1 MPIIRI
7 RKVLRKTKGTSFT
20 MGMAASQA
28 RLLTITARLADNEL
42 RSQTINNAKMRLS
55 TQSSQASE
63 NYINALNNA
72 TMKFSN
78 YDVNGEAVSQNL
90 TFNALTAYSSY
101 NTQYGLSNASGQL
114 LVSESEA
121 AMFKNAGGNLN
132 KYLQAHGL
140 EYTTTYFENVGAMKN
155 DAYPSPFNNISV
167 EDLKSYYEQ
176 YSSFESSLELQNFQ
190 ESYKD
195 FVKETVNL
203 NKAVS
208 TAMKSYFVNSP
219 VDTLNLGLDGDNIT
233 VGNTY
238 TITSSS
244 IQAFKDAFQGSNSN
258 NYNIDKLK
266 NEGLISET
274 DYNSLKAKIDNIK
287 YTERTMHNADG
298 SDTDISGIQRADAID
313 LSAAEDKDAGTIT
326 YTIDGDVKIVV
337 DKSTGKVK
345 SCEYTTGGQTTSESE
360 TNSRTLGYAVKETSI
375 DKAIEDGVSFK
386 DFVNNLYYNETID
399 SENSNSFFSLTG
411 DGTED
416 SPYQVFEGGIYNSTD
431 ASEVKKYY
439 NDLADDIIN
448 SIMNT
453 VNKEKFAQ
461 ILIDKA
467 GTSNELD
474 AMGIDLSAYIPG
486 LENVTLAQQLT
497 NYQTAKDTFLDTI
510 FDSTSKNQVVEDLQS
525 NKVISYIDENGET
538 KQVTVTPENLTDID
552 FILQYLK
559 QANLTQSES
568 FNTIIKEH
576 IVETMIENNGTPKYA
591 WVDSNDTSNKD
602 NADTKAQW
610 YTNMFK
616 RMQQG
621 YKAIENGLA
630 SSSQWMEYALE
641 SGIVTLEQV
650 DKSYNWNSLDYK
662 SCTKITEE
670 TDDAAVTKAEA
681 EYNRAMNDIEAKDN
695 IYDIELKNID
705 TEHTSLQTEYDSIKN
720 VISKN
725 IDRTFKFNQ
734 SA

>member
-1 MPIIRI
+1 
-7 RKVLRKTKGTSFT
+7 

-101 NTQYGLSNASGQL
+101 NTQYGLANASGQL

-190 ESYKD
+190 SSYKD
-195 FVKETVNL
+195 FVKETANL

-208 TAMKSYFVNSP
+208 TALKSYLVNGTDS
-219 VDTLNLGLDGDNIT
+219 LDLVVKNDD
-233 VGNTY
+233 
-238 TITSSS
+238 
-244 IQAFKDAFQGSNSN
+244 IQFNVPDEAPIKFGINKDDIESFKNAFKGTNSN
-258 NYNIDKLK
+258 NYNIVKLK

-274 DYNSLKAKIDNIK
+274 DYKSLEAKINNIK
-287 YTERTMHNADG
+287 YTERTMHNAG
-298 SDTDISGIQRADAID
+298 DTDPTTVKGIQRADAID
-313 LSAAEDKDAGTIT
+313 LSAAEDTKAGTIT

-345 SCEYTTGGQTTSESE
+345 SCEYTTGGQTVSESD
-360 TNSRTLGYAVKETSI
+360 TNKRTLGYAGEEKSI
-375 DKAIEDGVSFK
+375 DDAIKKENGVSFK
-386 DFVNNLYYNETID
+386 DFVNNLYYTETVD
-399 SENSNSFFSLTG
+399 SETSNSFFSLTG
-411 DGTED
+411 DGTEE
-416 SPYQVFEGGIYNSTD
+416 SPYQAFEGGIVNSTD
-431 ASEVKKYY
+431 TSKVKEFY
-439 NDLADDIIN
+439 NDLADEIIN
-448 SIMNT
+448 SIMNS

-467 GTSNELD
+467 GKSDDGKFNELKD
-474 AMGIDLSAYIPG
+474 MGINLDAYIPG

-510 FDSTSKNQVVEDLQS
+510 FDSESKNQVVEDLQS

-559 QANLTQSES
+559 QSNLTQSNS
-568 FNTIIKEH
+568 FNTIIKQH

-610 YTNMFK
+610 YTNLFK

-705 TEHTSLQTEYDSIKN
+705 TEHTSLQTEYDVIKG

>member
-1 MPIIRI
+1 
-7 RKVLRKTKGTSFT
+7 

-101 NTQYGLSNASGQL
+101 NTQYGLANASGQL

-140 EYTTTYFENVGAMKN
+140 EYTTTYFENIGAMKN
-155 DAYPSPFNNISV
+155 DAYPTPFNNISV

-190 ESYKD
+190 SSYKD
-195 FVKETVNL
+195 FIKETANL

-219 VDTLNLGLDGDNIT
+219 VDTLNLGLDKDNNLT

-244 IQAFKDAFQGSNSN
+244 IEAFKNAFKGTNSN
-258 NYNIDKLK
+258 NYNIVKLK

-274 DYNSLKAKIDNIK
+274 DYKSLEAKINNIK

-298 SDTDISGIQRADAID
+298 TDTTVNGIQRADAID
-313 LSAAEDKDAGTIT
+313 LSAAEDTTAGTIT
-326 YTIDGDVKIVV
+326 YTIDGDIQIVV

-345 SCEYTTGGQTTSESE
+345 SCEYTTGGQTVSESD
-360 TNSRTLGYAVKETSI
+360 TNKRTLGYAGEEKSI
-375 DKAIEDGVSFK
+375 DDAIKKENGVSFK
-386 DFVNNLYYNETID
+386 DFVNNLYYTETVD
-399 SENSNSFFSLTG
+399 SETSNSFFSLTG
-411 DGTED
+411 DGTEK
-416 SPYQVFEGGIYNSTD
+416 SPYQAFEGGIVNSTD
-431 ASEVKKYY
+431 TSKVKEFY

-448 SIMNT
+448 SIMNS

-467 GTSNELD
+467 GKSNDGKYNELKD
-474 AMGIDLSAYIPG
+474 MGIDLKAYIPG

-510 FDSTSKNQVVEDLQS
+510 FDSESKNQVVEDLQS

-559 QANLTQSES
+559 QSNLTQSNS
-568 FNTIIKEH
+568 FNTIIKQH

-610 YTNMFK
+610 YTNLFK

-705 TEHTSLQTEYDSIKN
+705 TEHTSLQTEYDVIKG

>member
-1 MPIIRI
+1 
-7 RKVLRKTKGTSFT
+7 

-101 NTQYGLSNASGQL
+101 NTQYGLANASGQL

-140 EYTTTYFENVGAMKN
+140 EYTTTYFENIGAMKN
-155 DAYPSPFNNISV
+155 DAYPTPFNNISV

-190 ESYKD
+190 SSYKA
-195 FVKETVNL
+195 FIKETANL

-208 TAMKSYFVNSP
+208 TALKSYLVNSP

-244 IQAFKDAFQGSNSN
+244 IESFKNAFKGTNSN

-266 NEGLISET
+266 NDGLISET
-274 DYNSLKAKIDNIK
+274 DYKSLEAKINNIK

-298 SDTDISGIQRADAID
+298 SDSKINGIQRADAID
-313 LSAAEDKDAGTIT
+313 LSSTEDKDAGTIT
-326 YTIDGDVKIVV
+326 YTIDGDIQIVV
-337 DKSTGKVK
+337 DKATGNVK
-345 SCEYTTGGQTTSESE
+345 SCEYTTGGQTSSESKTNEEGSIE
-360 TNSRTLGYAVKETSI
+360 TTSSRTLGYAVNGTSI

-386 DFVNNLYYNETID
+386 NFVNNLYYNETVD
-399 SENSNSFFSLTG
+399 SETSNSFFILTG
-411 DGTED
+411 DGTEK
-416 SPYQVFEGGIYNSTD
+416 SPYQAFEGGIYNSTD
-431 ASEVKKYY
+431 VSEVKKYY

-448 SIMNT
+448 SIMNSI
-453 VNKEKFAQ
+453 NKEKFAQ

-467 GTSNELD
+467 GKSNELKD
-474 AMGIDLSAYIPG
+474 MGIDLKAYIPG

-510 FDSTSKNQVVEDLQS
+510 FDGESKNQVVEDLQS
-525 NKVISYIDENGET
+525 NKVISYIDENGNEQ
-538 KQVTVTPENLTDID
+538 KVTVTPENLTDID

-559 QANLTQSES
+559 QSNLTQSNS
-568 FNTIIKEH
+568 FNTIIKQH
-576 IVETMIENNGTPKYA
+576 IVETMIKNNGTPKYA

-602 NADTKAQW
+602 NANTKAQW
-610 YTNMFK
+610 YTNLFK

-705 TEHTSLQTEYDSIKN
+705 TEHTSLQTEYDVIKG

>member
-1 MPIIRI
+1 
-7 RKVLRKTKGTSFT
+7 

-101 NTQYGLSNASGQL
+101 NTQYGLANASGQL

-140 EYTTTYFENVGAMKN
+140 EYTTTYFENIGAMKN
-155 DAYPSPFNNISV
+155 DAYPTPFNNISV

-190 ESYKD
+190 SSYKA
-195 FVKETVNL
+195 FIKETANL

-208 TAMKSYFVNSP
+208 TALKSYLVNSP

-244 IQAFKDAFQGSNSN
+244 IESFKNAFKGTNSN

-266 NEGLISET
+266 NDGLISET
-274 DYNSLKAKIDNIK
+274 DYKSLEAKINNIK

-298 SDTDISGIQRADAID
+298 SDSEIKGIQRADAID
-313 LSAAEDKDAGTIT
+313 LSSTEDKDAGTIT
-326 YTIDGDVKIVV
+326 YTIDGDIQIVV
-337 DKSTGKVK
+337 DKATGNVK
-345 SCEYTTGGQTTSESE
+345 SCEYTSGGQTSSESKTNEEGSIE
-360 TNSRTLGYAVKETSI
+360 TTSSRTLGYAQEKTSI
-375 DKAIEDGVSFK
+375 DDAIKDGVSFK
-386 DFVNNLYYNETID
+386 NFVNNLYYNETVD
-399 SENSNSFFSLTG
+399 SETSNSFFSLTG
-411 DGTED
+411 DGTEE
-416 SPYQVFEGGIYNSTD
+416 SPYQAFEGGIYNSTD

-448 SIMNT
+448 SIMNSI
-453 VNKEKFAQ
+453 NKEKFEQ

-467 GTSNELD
+467 GNSNELED
-474 AMGIDLSAYIPG
+474 MGIDLKAYIPG
-486 LENVTLAQQLT
+486 LENVTLAQQLR
-497 NYQTAKDTFLDTI
+497 NYQTAKDTFLNTI
-510 FDSTSKNQVVEDLQS
+510 FDGESKNQVVEDLQS

-538 KQVTVTPENLTDID
+538 KKVTVTPENLTDID

-559 QANLTQSES
+559 QSNLKQSNS
-568 FNTIIKEH
+568 FNTIIKQH

-602 NADTKAQW
+602 NANTKAQW
-610 YTNMFK
+610 YTNLFK

-681 EYNRAMNDIEAKDN
+681 EYNRTMNDIEAKDN

-705 TEHTSLQTEYDSIKN
+705 TEHTSLQTEYDVIKG

>member
-1 MPIIRI
+1 
-7 RKVLRKTKGTSFT
+7 

-101 NTQYGLSNASGQL
+101 NTQYGLANASGQL

-140 EYTTTYFENVGAMKN
+140 EYTTTYFENIGAMKN

-195 FVKETVNL
+195 FVKETANL
-203 NKAVS
+203 NKAVN
-208 TAMKSYFVNSP
+208 TALKSYLVNGTDS
-219 VDTLNLGLDGDNIT
+219 LDLVVKNDD
-233 VGNTY
+233 
-238 TITSSS
+238 
-244 IQAFKDAFQGSNSN
+244 IQFNVPDEAPIKFGINQADIDSFKNAFNGTNSN
-258 NYNIDKLK
+258 NYNIVKLK

-274 DYNSLKAKIDNIK
+274 DYKSLEAKINNIK
-287 YTERTMHNADG
+287 YTERTMHTADG
-298 SDTDISGIQRADAID
+298 DDVDVNGIQRADAID
-313 LSAAEDKDAGTIT
+313 LSAAEDTKSGTIT
-326 YTIDGDVKIVV
+326 YTIDGDIQIVV
-337 DKSTGKVK
+337 DKATGKVK
-345 SCEYTTGGQTTSESE
+345 SCEYTTGGQTVSESE
-360 TNSRTLGYAVKETSI
+360 TNSRTLGYAGEEKSI
-375 DKAIEDGVSFK
+375 DDAIKKENGVSFK
-386 DFVNNLYYNETID
+386 DFVNNLYYTETVD
-399 SENSNSFFSLTG
+399 SETSNSFFSLTG
-411 DGTED
+411 DGTEE
-416 SPYQVFEGGIYNSTD
+416 SPYQAFEGGIVNSTD
-431 ASEVKKYY
+431 TSKVKEFY

-448 SIMNT
+448 SIMNS

-467 GTSNELD
+467 GKSNDGKYNELKD
-474 AMGIDLSAYIPG
+474 MGIDLKAYIPG

-510 FDSTSKNQVVEDLQS
+510 FDSESKNQVVEDLQS

-559 QANLTQSES
+559 QSNLTQSNS
-568 FNTIIKEH
+568 FNTIIKQH

-610 YTNMFK
+610 YTNLFK

-705 TEHTSLQTEYDSIKN
+705 TEHTSLQTEYDVIKG

>member
-1 MPIIRI
+1 
-7 RKVLRKTKGTSFT
+7 

-101 NTQYGLSNASGQL
+101 NTQYGLANASGQL

-140 EYTTTYFENVGAMKN
+140 EYTTTYFENIGAMKN
-155 DAYPSPFNNISV
+155 DAYPTPFNNISV

-190 ESYKD
+190 SSYKA
-195 FVKETVNL
+195 FIKETANL

-208 TAMKSYFVNSP
+208 TALKSYLVNSP

-238 TITSSS
+238 TITSLS
-244 IQAFKDAFQGSNSN
+244 IEAFKNAFNGTNSN

-266 NEGLISET
+266 NDGLISET
-274 DYNSLKAKIDNIK
+274 DYKSLEAKINNIK

-298 SDTDISGIQRADAID
+298 SDSEIKGIQRADAID
-313 LSAAEDKDAGTIT
+313 LSSTEDKDAGTIT
-326 YTIDGDVKIVV
+326 YTIDGDIQIVV
-337 DKSTGKVK
+337 DKATGNVR
-345 SCEYTTGGQTTSESE
+345 SCEYTTGGQSSSESKTNEEGSIETTS
-360 TNSRTLGYAVKETSI
+360 SRTLGYAVNGTSI

-386 DFVNNLYYNETID
+386 NFVNNLYYNETVD
-399 SENSNSFFSLTG
+399 SETSNSFFSLTG
-411 DGTED
+411 DGTEE
-416 SPYQVFEGGIYNSTD
+416 SPYQAFEGGIYNSTD

-448 SIMNT
+448 SIMNSI
-453 VNKEKFAQ
+453 NKEKFAQ

-467 GTSNELD
+467 GKSNELKD
-474 AMGIDLSAYIPG
+474 MGIDLKAYIPG

-510 FDSTSKNQVVEDLQS
+510 FDGESKNQVVEDLQS
-525 NKVISYIDENGET
+525 NKVISYIDENGNEQ
-538 KQVTVTPENLTDID
+538 KVTVTPENLTDID

-559 QANLTQSES
+559 QSNLTQSNS
-568 FNTIIKEH
+568 FNTIIKQH

-602 NADTKAQW
+602 NANTKAQW
-610 YTNMFK
+610 YTNLFK

-705 TEHTSLQTEYDSIKN
+705 TEHTSLQTEYDVIKG

>member
-1 MPIIRI
+1 
-7 RKVLRKTKGTSFT
+7 

-101 NTQYGLSNASGQL
+101 NTQYGLANASGQL

-140 EYTTTYFENVGAMKN
+140 EYTTTYFENIGAMKN
-155 DAYPSPFNNISV
+155 DAYPTPFNNISV

-190 ESYKD
+190 SSYKA
-195 FVKETVNL
+195 FIKETANL

-208 TAMKSYFVNSP
+208 TALKSYLVNSP

-244 IQAFKDAFQGSNSN
+244 IDAFKNAFKGTNSN
-258 NYNIDKLK
+258 NYNIGKLK
-266 NEGLISET
+266 NDGLISET
-274 DYNSLKAKIDNIK
+274 DYKSLEAKIKSIN
-287 YTERTMHNADG
+287 YTERTMYNADG
-298 SDTDISGIQRADAID
+298 SDPKTISGIQRADAID
-313 LSAAEDKDAGTIT
+313 LSAAEDTKAGTIT
-326 YTIDGDVKIVV
+326 YTIDGDIQIVV
-337 DKSTGKVK
+337 DKATGNVK
-345 SCEYTTGGQTTSESE
+345 SCEYQTSSESKTNEEGSSETTS
-360 TNSRTLGYAVKETSI
+360 SRTLGYAGEEKSI
-375 DKAIEDGVSFK
+375 DDAIKKGVSFK
-386 DFVNNLYYNETID
+386 DFVNNLYYNETVD
-399 SENSNSFFSLTG
+399 SETSNSFFILTG
-411 DGTED
+411 DGTEK
-416 SPYQVFEGGIYNSTD
+416 SPYQAFEGGIYNSTD

-448 SIMNT
+448 SIMNSI
-453 VNKEKFAQ
+453 NKEKFAQ

-467 GTSNELD
+467 GKSNELKD
-474 AMGIDLSAYIPG
+474 MGIDLKAYIPG

-510 FDSTSKNQVVEDLQS
+510 FDGESKNQVVEDLQS
-525 NKVISYIDENGET
+525 NKVISYIDENGKEQ
-538 KQVTVTPENLTDID
+538 KVTVTPENLTDID

-559 QANLTQSES
+559 QSNLTQSNS
-568 FNTIIKEH
+568 FNTIIKQH

-602 NADTKAQW
+602 NANTKAQW
-610 YTNMFK
+610 YTNLFK

-681 EYNRAMNDIEAKDN
+681 EYNRTMNDIEAKDN

-705 TEHTSLQTEYDSIKN
+705 TEHTSLQTEYDVIKG

>member
-1 MPIIRI
+1 
-7 RKVLRKTKGTSFT
+7 

-101 NTQYGLSNASGQL
+101 NTQYGLANASGQL

-140 EYTTTYFENVGAMKN
+140 EYTTTYFENIGAMKN
-155 DAYPSPFNNISV
+155 DAYPTPFNNISV

-190 ESYKD
+190 SSYKA
-195 FVKETVNL
+195 FIKETANL

-208 TAMKSYFVNSP
+208 TALKSYLVNSP

-244 IQAFKDAFQGSNSN
+244 IEAFKNAFKGTNSN

-266 NEGLISET
+266 NDGLISET
-274 DYNSLKAKIDNIK
+274 DYKSLEAKINNIK
-287 YTERTMHNADG
+287 YTERTMHNANG
-298 SDTDISGIQRADAID
+298 SDSEIKGIQRADAID
-313 LSAAEDKDAGTIT
+313 LSSTEDKVAGTIT
-326 YTIDGDVKIVV
+326 YTIDGDIQIVV
-337 DKSTGKVK
+337 DKATGNVR
-345 SCEYTTGGQTTSESE
+345 SCEYTTGDQSSSESKTNEEGSIETTS
-360 TNSRTLGYAVKETSI
+360 SRTLGYAVNGTSI

-386 DFVNNLYYNETID
+386 NFVNNLYYNETVD
-399 SENSNSFFSLTG
+399 SETSNSFFSLTG
-411 DGTED
+411 DGTEK
-416 SPYQVFEGGIYNSTD
+416 SPYQAFEGGIYNSTD

-448 SIMNT
+448 SIMNSI
-453 VNKEKFAQ
+453 NKEKFAQ

-467 GTSNELD
+467 GKSNELKD
-474 AMGIDLSAYIPG
+474 MGIDLKAYIPG

-510 FDSTSKNQVVEDLQS
+510 FDGESKNQVVEDLQS
-525 NKVISYIDENGET
+525 NKVISYIDENGKEQ
-538 KQVTVTPENLTDID
+538 KVTVTPENLTDID

-559 QANLTQSES
+559 QSNLTQSNS
-568 FNTIIKEH
+568 FNTIIKQH

-610 YTNMFK
+610 YTNLFK

-681 EYNRAMNDIEAKDN
+681 EYNRAMNNIEAKDN

-705 TEHTSLQTEYDSIKN
+705 TEHTSLQTEYDVIKG

>member
-1 MPIIRI
+1 
-7 RKVLRKTKGTSFT
+7 

-101 NTQYGLSNASGQL
+101 NTQYGLANASGQL

-140 EYTTTYFENVGAMKN
+140 EYTTTYFENIGAMKN
-155 DAYPSPFNNISV
+155 DAYPTPFNNISV

-195 FVKETVNL
+195 FVKETANL
-203 NKAVS
+203 NKAVN
-208 TAMKSYFVNSP
+208 TALKSYLVNGTDSLDLVVKNDDIQFNVP
-219 VDTLNLGLDGDNIT
+219 DEAPIKFGINQVDIESFKN
-233 VGNTY
+233 
-238 TITSSS
+238 
-244 IQAFKDAFQGSNSN
+244 AFNGTNSN
-258 NYNIDKLK
+258 NYNIVKLK

-274 DYNSLKAKIDNIK
+274 DYKSLEAKINNIK
-287 YTERTMHNADG
+287 YTERTMHDADG
-298 SDTDISGIQRADAID
+298 NDTTVNGIQRADAID
-313 LSAAEDKDAGTIT
+313 LSAAEDTKAGTIT

-345 SCEYTTGGQTTSESE
+345 SCEYTTGGQTSSESKTNEEGAIE
-360 TNSRTLGYAVKETSI
+360 TTSSRTLGYAVKETSI

-386 DFVNNLYYNETID
+386 DFVNNLYYNETVD
-399 SENSNSFFSLTG
+399 SETSNSFFSLTG
-411 DGTED
+411 DGTEK
-416 SPYQVFEGGIYNSTD
+416 SPYQAFEGGIYNSTD

-448 SIMNT
+448 SIMNS

-467 GTSNELD
+467 GKSNELKFNELKD
-474 AMGIDLSAYIPG
+474 MGINLDAYIPG

-510 FDSTSKNQVVEDLQS
+510 FDSESKNQVVEDLQS

-559 QANLTQSES
+559 QSNLTQSNS
-568 FNTIIKEH
+568 FNTIIKQH

-610 YTNMFK
+610 YTNLFK

-705 TEHTSLQTEYDSIKN
+705 TEHTSLQTEYDVIKG

>member
-1 MPIIRI
+1 
-7 RKVLRKTKGTSFT
+7 

-101 NTQYGLSNASGQL
+101 NTQYGLANASGQL

-155 DAYPSPFNNISV
+155 DAYPTPFNNISV

-190 ESYKD
+190 SSYKD
-195 FVKETVNL
+195 FVKETANL

-208 TAMKSYFVNSP
+208 TALKSYLVNGTDS
-219 VDTLNLGLDGDNIT
+219 LDLVVKNDD
-233 VGNTY
+233 
-238 TITSSS
+238 
-244 IQAFKDAFQGSNSN
+244 IQFNVPDEAPIKFGINKDDIESFKNAFKGTNSN
-258 NYNIDKLK
+258 NYNIVKLK

-274 DYNSLKAKIDNIK
+274 DYKSLEAKINNIK
-287 YTERTMHNADG
+287 YTERTMHNAG
-298 SDTDISGIQRADAID
+298 DTDPTTVKGIQRADAID
-313 LSAAEDKDAGTIT
+313 LSAAEDTKAGTIT

-345 SCEYTTGGQTTSESE
+345 SCEYTTGGQTVSESD
-360 TNSRTLGYAVKETSI
+360 TNKRTLGYAGEEKSI
-375 DKAIEDGVSFK
+375 DDAIKKENGVSFK
-386 DFVNNLYYNETID
+386 DFVNNLYYTETVD
-399 SENSNSFFSLTG
+399 SETSNSFFSLTG
-411 DGTED
+411 DGTEE
-416 SPYQVFEGGIYNSTD
+416 SPYQAFEGGIVNSTD
-431 ASEVKKYY
+431 TSKVKEFY
-439 NDLADDIIN
+439 NDLADEIIN
-448 SIMNT
+448 SIMNS

-467 GTSNELD
+467 GKSDELE
-474 AMGIDLSAYIPG
+474 AMGIDLKAYIPG

-510 FDSTSKNQVVEDLQS
+510 FDSESKNQVVEDLQS

-559 QANLTQSES
+559 QSNLTQSNS
-568 FNTIIKEH
+568 FNTIIKQH

-610 YTNMFK
+610 YTNLFK

-670 TDDAAVTKAEA
+670 TDDASVTKAEA

-705 TEHTSLQTEYDSIKN
+705 TEHTSLQTEYDVIKG

>member
-1 MPIIRI
+1 
-7 RKVLRKTKGTSFT
+7 

-101 NTQYGLSNASGQL
+101 NTQYGLANASGQL

-140 EYTTTYFENVGAMKN
+140 EYTTTYFENIGAMKN
-155 DAYPSPFNNISV
+155 DAYPTPFNNISV

-190 ESYKD
+190 SSYKD
-195 FVKETVNL
+195 FVKETANL

-219 VDTLNLGLDGDNIT
+219 VDTLNLGLDKDNNLT

-244 IQAFKDAFQGSNSN
+244 IDAFKNAFKGTNSN
-258 NYNIDKLK
+258 NYNIVKLK

-274 DYNSLKAKIDNIK
+274 DYKSLKAKIDNIK

-298 SDTDISGIQRADAID
+298 TDTTVNGIQRADAID
-313 LSAAEDKDAGTIT
+313 LSAAEDTTAGTIT
-326 YTIDGDVKIVV
+326 YTIDGDIQIVV

-345 SCEYTTGGQTTSESE
+345 SCEYTTGGQTVSESD
-360 TNSRTLGYAVKETSI
+360 TNKRTLGYAGEEKSI
-375 DKAIEDGVSFK
+375 DDAIKKENGVSFK
-386 DFVNNLYYNETID
+386 DFVNNLYYTETVD
-399 SENSNSFFSLTG
+399 SETSNSFFSLTG
-411 DGTED
+411 DGTEK
-416 SPYQVFEGGIYNSTD
+416 SPYQAFEGGIVNSTD
-431 ASEVKKYY
+431 TSKVKEFY

-448 SIMNT
+448 SIMNS

-467 GTSNELD
+467 GKSNDGKYNELKD
-474 AMGIDLSAYIPG
+474 MGIDLKAYIPG

-510 FDSTSKNQVVEDLQS
+510 FDGESKNQVVEDLQS

-538 KQVTVTPENLTDID
+538 KKVTVTPENLTDID

-559 QANLTQSES
+559 QSNLKQSNS
-568 FNTIIKEH
+568 FNTIIKQH

-602 NADTKAQW
+602 NANTKAQW
-610 YTNMFK
+610 YTNLFK

-705 TEHTSLQTEYDSIKN
+705 TEHTSLQTEYDVIKG

>member
-1 MPIIRI
+1 
-7 RKVLRKTKGTSFT
+7 

-101 NTQYGLSNASGQL
+101 NTQYGLANASGQL
-114 LVSESEA
+114 LVSESEV

-140 EYTTTYFENVGAMKN
+140 EYTTTYFENIGAMKN
-155 DAYPSPFNNISV
+155 DAYPTPFNNISV

-190 ESYKD
+190 SSYKA
-195 FVKETVNL
+195 FIKETANL

-208 TAMKSYFVNSP
+208 TALKSYLVNSP

-244 IQAFKDAFQGSNSN
+244 IESFKNAFKGTNSN

-266 NEGLISET
+266 NDGLISET
-274 DYNSLKAKIDNIK
+274 DYKSLEAKINNIK

-298 SDTDISGIQRADAID
+298 SDSKINGIQRADAID
-313 LSAAEDKDAGTIT
+313 LSSTEDKDAGTIT
-326 YTIDGDVKIVV
+326 YTIDGDIQIVV
-337 DKSTGKVK
+337 DKATGNVK
-345 SCEYTTGGQTTSESE
+345 SCEYTTGGQTSSESKTNEEGSIE
-360 TNSRTLGYAVKETSI
+360 TTSSRTLGYAVNGTSI

-386 DFVNNLYYNETID
+386 NFVNNLYYNETVD
-399 SENSNSFFSLTG
+399 SETSNSFFSLTG
-411 DGTED
+411 DGTEE
-416 SPYQVFEGGIYNSTD
+416 SPYQAFEGGIYNSTD
-431 ASEVKKYY
+431 VSEVKKYY

-448 SIMNT
+448 SIMNSI
-453 VNKEKFAQ
+453 NKEKFAQ

-467 GTSNELD
+467 GKSNELKD
-474 AMGIDLSAYIPG
+474 MGIDLKAYIPG

-510 FDSTSKNQVVEDLQS
+510 FDGESKNQVVEDLQS
-525 NKVISYIDENGET
+525 NKVISYIDENGNEQ
-538 KQVTVTPENLTDID
+538 KVTVTPENLTDID

-559 QANLTQSES
+559 QSNLTQSNS
-568 FNTIIKEH
+568 FNTIIKQH

-591 WVDSNDTSNKD
+591 WVVSNDTSNKD
-602 NADTKAQW
+602 NANTKAQW
-610 YTNMFK
+610 YTNLFK

-705 TEHTSLQTEYDSIKN
+705 TEHTSLQTEYDVIKG

>member
-1 MPIIRI
+1 
-7 RKVLRKTKGTSFT
+7 

-101 NTQYGLSNASGQL
+101 NTQYGLANASGQL

-140 EYTTTYFENVGAMKN
+140 EYTTTYFENIGAMKN
-155 DAYPSPFNNISV
+155 DAYPTPFNNISV

-190 ESYKD
+190 SSYKA
-195 FVKETVNL
+195 FIKETANL

-208 TAMKSYFVNSP
+208 TALKSYLVNSP
-219 VDTLNLGLDGDNIT
+219 VDTLNLGLDGDNIK

-244 IQAFKDAFQGSNSN
+244 IESFKNAFKGTNSN

-266 NEGLISET
+266 NDGLISET
-274 DYNSLKAKIDNIK
+274 DYKSLEAKINNIK

-298 SDTDISGIQRADAID
+298 SDSKINGIQRADAID
-313 LSAAEDKDAGTIT
+313 LSSTEDKDAGTIT
-326 YTIDGDVKIVV
+326 YTIDGDIQIVV
-337 DKSTGKVK
+337 DKATGNVK
-345 SCEYTTGGQTTSESE
+345 SCEYTTGGQTSSESKTNEEGSIE
-360 TNSRTLGYAVKETSI
+360 TTSSRTLGYAVNGTSI

-386 DFVNNLYYNETID
+386 NFVNNLYYNETVD
-399 SENSNSFFSLTG
+399 SETSNSFFSLTG
-411 DGTED
+411 DGTEE
-416 SPYQVFEGGIYNSTD
+416 SPYQAFEGGIYNSTD
-431 ASEVKKYY
+431 VSEVKKYY

-448 SIMNT
+448 SIMNSI
-453 VNKEKFAQ
+453 NKEKFAQ

-467 GTSNELD
+467 GKSNELKD
-474 AMGIDLSAYIPG
+474 MGIDLKAYIPG

-510 FDSTSKNQVVEDLQS
+510 FDGESKNQVVEDLQS
-525 NKVISYIDENGET
+525 NKVISYIDENGKEQ
-538 KQVTVTPENLTDID
+538 KVTVTPENLTDID

-559 QANLTQSES
+559 QSNLTQSNS
-568 FNTIIKEH
+568 FNTIIKQH

-602 NADTKAQW
+602 NANTKAQW
-610 YTNMFK
+610 YTNLFK

-705 TEHTSLQTEYDSIKN
+705 TEHTSLQTEYDVIKG

>member
-1 MPIIRI
+1 
-7 RKVLRKTKGTSFT
+7 

-101 NTQYGLSNASGQL
+101 NTQYGLANASGQL

-190 ESYKD
+190 SSYKD
-195 FVKETVNL
+195 FVKETANL

-208 TAMKSYFVNSP
+208 TALKSYLVNGTDS
-219 VDTLNLGLDGDNIT
+219 LDLVVKNDD
-233 VGNTY
+233 
-238 TITSSS
+238 
-244 IQAFKDAFQGSNSN
+244 IQFNVPDEAPIKFGINKDDIESFKNAFKGTNSN
-258 NYNIDKLK
+258 NYNIVKLK

-274 DYNSLKAKIDNIK
+274 DYKSLEAKINNIK
-287 YTERTMHNADG
+287 YTERTMHNAG
-298 SDTDISGIQRADAID
+298 DTDPTTVKGIQRADAID
-313 LSAAEDKDAGTIT
+313 LSAAEDTKAGTIT

-345 SCEYTTGGQTTSESE
+345 SCEYTTGGQTVSESD
-360 TNSRTLGYAVKETSI
+360 TNKRTLGYAGEEKSI
-375 DKAIEDGVSFK
+375 DDAIKKENGVSFK
-386 DFVNNLYYNETID
+386 DFVNNLYYTETVD
-399 SENSNSFFSLTG
+399 SETSNSFFSLTG
-411 DGTED
+411 DGTEE
-416 SPYQVFEGGIYNSTD
+416 SPYQAFEGGIVNSTD
-431 ASEVKKYY
+431 TSKVKEFY
-439 NDLADDIIN
+439 NDLADEIIN
-448 SIMNT
+448 SIMNS

-467 GTSNELD
+467 GKSDDGKFNELKD
-474 AMGIDLSAYIPG
+474 MGIDLKAYIPG

-510 FDSTSKNQVVEDLQS
+510 FDSESKNQVVEDLQS

-559 QANLTQSES
+559 QSNLTQSNS
-568 FNTIIKEH
+568 FNTIIKQH

-610 YTNMFK
+610 YTNLFK

-705 TEHTSLQTEYDSIKN
+705 TEHTSLQTEYDVIKG

>member
-1 MPIIRI
+1 
-7 RKVLRKTKGTSFT
+7 

-101 NTQYGLSNASGQL
+101 NTQYGLANASGQL

-140 EYTTTYFENVGAMKN
+140 EYTTTYFENIGAMKN
-155 DAYPSPFNNISV
+155 DAYPTPFNNISV

-190 ESYKD
+190 SSYKA
-195 FVKETVNL
+195 FIKETANL

-208 TAMKSYFVNSP
+208 TALKSYLVNSP

-238 TITSSS
+238 TIASSS
-244 IQAFKDAFQGSNSN
+244 IEAFKNAFKGTNSN
-258 NYNIDKLK
+258 NYNIVKLK

-274 DYNSLKAKIDNIK
+274 DYKSLEAKINNIK
-287 YTERTMHNADG
+287 YSSRTMHNADG
-298 SDTDISGIQRADAID
+298 TDTTVNGIQRADAID
-313 LSAAEDKDAGTIT
+313 LSAAEDTTAGTIT

-345 SCEYTTGGQTTSESE
+345 SCEYTTGGQTASESE
-360 TNSRTLGYAVKETSI
+360 TNSRTLGYAGEEKSI
-375 DKAIEDGVSFK
+375 DDAIKKENGVSFK
-386 DFVNNLYYNETID
+386 DFVNNLYYTETVD
-399 SENSNSFFSLTG
+399 SETSNSFFSLTG
-411 DGTED
+411 DGTEE
-416 SPYQVFEGGIYNSTD
+416 SPYQAFEGGIVNSTD
-431 ASEVKKYY
+431 TSKVKEFY

-448 SIMNT
+448 SIMNS

-467 GTSNELD
+467 GKSNDGKYNELKD
-474 AMGIDLSAYIPG
+474 MGIDLKAYIPG

-510 FDSTSKNQVVEDLQS
+510 FDSESKNQVVEDLQS

-559 QANLTQSES
+559 QSNLTQSNS
-568 FNTIIKEH
+568 FNTIIKQH
-576 IVETMIENNGTPKYA
+576 IVETMIENYGTPKYA

-610 YTNMFK
+610 YTNLFK

-705 TEHTSLQTEYDSIKN
+705 TEHTSLQTEYDVIKG

>member
-1 MPIIRI
+1 
-7 RKVLRKTKGTSFT
+7 

-101 NTQYGLSNASGQL
+101 NTQYGLANASGQL

-140 EYTTTYFENVGAMKN
+140 EYTTTYFENIGAMKN
-155 DAYPSPFNNISV
+155 DAYPTPFNNISV

-190 ESYKD
+190 SSYKD
-195 FVKETVNL
+195 FIKETANL

-208 TAMKSYFVNSP
+208 TALKSYLVNSP

-244 IQAFKDAFQGSNSN
+244 IEAFKNAFKGTNSN
-258 NYNIDKLK
+258 NYNIVKLK

-274 DYNSLKAKIDNIK
+274 DYKSLEAKINNIK
-287 YTERTMHNADG
+287 YTERTMHNANG
-298 SDTDISGIQRADAID
+298 TDTTVNGIQRADAID
-313 LSAAEDKDAGTIT
+313 LSAAEDTTAGTIT

-345 SCEYTTGGQTTSESE
+345 SCEYTTGGQTVSESE
-360 TNSRTLGYAVKETSI
+360 TNSRTLGYAGEEKSI
-375 DKAIEDGVSFK
+375 DDAIKKENGVSFK
-386 DFVNNLYYNETID
+386 DFVNNLYYTETVD
-399 SENSNSFFSLTG
+399 SETSNSFFSLTG
-411 DGTED
+411 DGTEE
-416 SPYQVFEGGIYNSTD
+416 SPYQAFEGGIVNSTD
-431 ASEVKKYY
+431 TSKVKEFY

-448 SIMNT
+448 SIMNS

-467 GTSNELD
+467 GKSNDGKYNELKD
-474 AMGIDLSAYIPG
+474 MGIDLKAYIPG

-510 FDSTSKNQVVEDLQS
+510 FDSESKNQVVEDLQS

-559 QANLTQSES
+559 QSNLTQSNS
-568 FNTIIKEH
+568 FNTIIKQH

-610 YTNMFK
+610 YTNLFK

-705 TEHTSLQTEYDSIKN
+705 TEHTSLQTEYDVIKG

>member
-1 MPIIRI
+1 
-7 RKVLRKTKGTSFT
+7 

-101 NTQYGLSNASGQL
+101 NTQYGLANASGQL

-190 ESYKD
+190 SSYKD
-195 FVKETVNL
+195 FVKETANL

-208 TAMKSYFVNSP
+208 TALKSYLVNGTDS
-219 VDTLNLGLDGDNIT
+219 LDLVVKNDD
-233 VGNTY
+233 
-238 TITSSS
+238 
-244 IQAFKDAFQGSNSN
+244 IQFNVPDEAPIKFGINKDDIESFKNAFKGTNSN
-258 NYNIDKLK
+258 NYNIVKLK

-274 DYNSLKAKIDNIK
+274 DYKSLEAKINNIK
-287 YTERTMHNADG
+287 YTERTMHNAG
-298 SDTDISGIQRADAID
+298 DTDPTTVKGIQRADAID
-313 LSAAEDKDAGTIT
+313 LSAAEDTKAGTIT

-345 SCEYTTGGQTTSESE
+345 SCEYTTGGQTVSESD
-360 TNSRTLGYAVKETSI
+360 TNKRTLGYAGEEKSI
-375 DKAIEDGVSFK
+375 DDAIKKENGVSFK
-386 DFVNNLYYNETID
+386 DFVNNLYYTETVD
-399 SENSNSFFSLTG
+399 SETSNSFFSLTG
-411 DGTED
+411 DGTEE
-416 SPYQVFEGGIYNSTD
+416 SPYQAFEGGIVNSTD
-431 ASEVKKYY
+431 TSKVKEFY
-439 NDLADDIIN
+439 NDLADEIIN
-448 SIMNT
+448 SIMNS

-467 GTSNELD
+467 GKSDDGKFNELKD
-474 AMGIDLSAYIPG
+474 MGINLDAYIPG

-510 FDSTSKNQVVEDLQS
+510 FDSESKNQVVEDLQS

-559 QANLTQSES
+559 QSNLTQSNS
-568 FNTIIKEH
+568 FNTIIKQH

-610 YTNMFK
+610 YTNLFK

-681 EYNRAMNDIEAKDN
+681 EYNRTMNDIEAKDN

-705 TEHTSLQTEYDSIKN
+705 TEHTSLQTEYDVIKG

>member
-1 MPIIRI
+1 
-7 RKVLRKTKGTSFT
+7 

-101 NTQYGLSNASGQL
+101 NTQYGLANASGQL

-140 EYTTTYFENVGAMKN
+140 EYTTTYFENIGAMKN
-155 DAYPSPFNNISV
+155 DAYPTPFNNISV

-190 ESYKD
+190 SSYKA
-195 FVKETVNL
+195 FIKETANL

-208 TAMKSYFVNSP
+208 TALKSYLVNSP

-244 IQAFKDAFQGSNSN
+244 IDAFKNAFKGTNSN

-266 NEGLISET
+266 NDGLISET
-274 DYNSLKAKIDNIK
+274 DYKSLEAKINNIK

-298 SDTDISGIQRADAID
+298 SDSKINGIQRADAID
-313 LSAAEDKDAGTIT
+313 LSSTEDKDAGTIT
-326 YTIDGDVKIVV
+326 YTIDGDIQIVV
-337 DKSTGKVK
+337 DKATGNVK
-345 SCEYTTGGQTTSESE
+345 SCEYTSGGQTSSESKTNEDGSIE
-360 TNSRTLGYAVKETSI
+360 TTSSRTLGYAQEKTSI
-375 DKAIEDGVSFK
+375 DDAIKNGVSFK
-386 DFVNNLYYNETID
+386 NFVNNLYYNETVD
-399 SENSNSFFSLTG
+399 SETSNSFFSLTG
-411 DGTED
+411 DGTEE
-416 SPYQVFEGGIYNSTD
+416 SPYQAFEGGIYNSTD

-448 SIMNT
+448 SIMNSI
-453 VNKEKFAQ
+453 NKEKFAQ

-467 GTSNELD
+467 GKSNELKD
-474 AMGIDLSAYIPG
+474 MGIDLKAYIPG

-510 FDSTSKNQVVEDLQS
+510 FDGESKNQVVEDLQS
-525 NKVISYIDENGET
+525 NKVISYIDENGNEQ
-538 KQVTVTPENLTDID
+538 KVTVTPENLTDID

-559 QANLTQSES
+559 QSNLTQSNS
-568 FNTIIKEH
+568 FNTIIKQH
-576 IVETMIENNGTPKYA
+576 IVETMIKNNGTPKYA

-610 YTNMFK
+610 YTNLFK

-681 EYNRAMNDIEAKDN
+681 EYNRTMNDIEAKDN

-705 TEHTSLQTEYDSIKN
+705 TEHTSLQTEYDVIKG

>member
-1 MPIIRI
+1 
-7 RKVLRKTKGTSFT
+7 

-101 NTQYGLSNASGQL
+101 NTQYGLANASGQL

-140 EYTTTYFENVGAMKN
+140 EYTTTYFENIGAMKN
-155 DAYPSPFNNISV
+155 DAYPTPFNNISV

-190 ESYKD
+190 SSYKD
-195 FVKETVNL
+195 FVKETANL

-208 TAMKSYFVNSP
+208 TALKSYLVNSP

-244 IQAFKDAFQGSNSN
+244 IEAFKNAFKGTNSN
-258 NYNIDKLK
+258 NYNIVKLK

-274 DYNSLKAKIDNIK
+274 DYKSLEAKINNIK
-287 YTERTMHNADG
+287 YSSRTMHNADG
-298 SDTDISGIQRADAID
+298 TDTTVNGIQRADAID
-313 LSAAEDKDAGTIT
+313 LSAAEDTTAGTIT

-345 SCEYTTGGQTTSESE
+345 SCEYTTGGQTASESE
-360 TNSRTLGYAVKETSI
+360 TNSRTLGYAGEEKSI
-375 DKAIEDGVSFK
+375 DDAIKKENGVSFK
-386 DFVNNLYYNETID
+386 DFVNNLYYTETVD
-399 SENSNSFFSLTG
+399 SETSNSFFSLTG
-411 DGTED
+411 DGTEE
-416 SPYQVFEGGIYNSTD
+416 SPYQAFEGGIVNSTD
-431 ASEVKKYY
+431 TSKVKEFY

-448 SIMNT
+448 SIMNS

-467 GTSNELD
+467 GKSNDGKYNELKD
-474 AMGIDLSAYIPG
+474 MGIDLKAYIPG

-510 FDSTSKNQVVEDLQS
+510 FDSESKNQVVEDLQS

-538 KQVTVTPENLTDID
+538 KKVTVTPENLTDID

-559 QANLTQSES
+559 QSNLKQSNS
-568 FNTIIKEH
+568 FNTIIKQH

-602 NADTKAQW
+602 NANTKAQW
-610 YTNMFK
+610 YTNLFK

-705 TEHTSLQTEYDSIKN
+705 TEHTSLQTEYDVIKG

>member
-1 MPIIRI
+1 
-7 RKVLRKTKGTSFT
+7 

-101 NTQYGLSNASGQL
+101 NTQYGLANASGQL

-140 EYTTTYFENVGAMKN
+140 EYTTTYFENIGAMKN
-155 DAYPSPFNNISV
+155 NAYPTPFNNISV

-190 ESYKD
+190 SSYKA
-195 FVKETVNL
+195 FIKETANL

-208 TAMKSYFVNSP
+208 TALKSYLVNSP

-244 IQAFKDAFQGSNSN
+244 IDAFKNAFKGTNSN

-266 NEGLISET
+266 NDGLISET
-274 DYNSLKAKIDNIK
+274 DYKSLEAKINNIK

-298 SDTDISGIQRADAID
+298 SDSEIKGIQRADAID
-313 LSAAEDKDAGTIT
+313 LSSTEDKDAGTIT
-326 YTIDGDVKIVV
+326 YTIDGDIQIVV
-337 DKSTGKVK
+337 DKATGNVR
-345 SCEYTTGGQTTSESE
+345 SCEYTTGGQTSSESKTNEEGSIE
-360 TNSRTLGYAVKETSI
+360 TTSSRTLGYAVNGTSI

-386 DFVNNLYYNETID
+386 NFVNNLYYNETVD
-399 SENSNSFFSLTG
+399 SETSNSFFSLTG
-411 DGTED
+411 DGTEE
-416 SPYQVFEGGIYNSTD
+416 SPYQAFEGGIYNSTD

-448 SIMNT
+448 SIMNSI
-453 VNKEKFAQ
+453 NKEKFAQ

-467 GTSNELD
+467 GKSNELKD
-474 AMGIDLSAYIPG
+474 MGIDLKAYIPG

-510 FDSTSKNQVVEDLQS
+510 FDGESKNQVVEDLQS
-525 NKVISYIDENGET
+525 NKVISYIDENGNEQ
-538 KQVTVTPENLTDID
+538 KVTVTPENLTDID

-559 QANLTQSES
+559 QSNLTQSNS
-568 FNTIIKEH
+568 FNTIIKQH

-602 NADTKAQW
+602 NANTKAQW
-610 YTNMFK
+610 YTNLFK

-705 TEHTSLQTEYDSIKN
+705 TEHTSLQTEYDVIKG

>member
-1 MPIIRI
+1 
-7 RKVLRKTKGTSFT
+7 

-101 NTQYGLSNASGQL
+101 NTQYGLANASGQL

-140 EYTTTYFENVGAMKN
+140 EYTTTYFENIGAMKN
-155 DAYPSPFNNISV
+155 DAYPTPFNNISV

-190 ESYKD
+190 SSYKA
-195 FVKETVNL
+195 FIKETANL

-208 TAMKSYFVNSP
+208 TALKSYLVNSP
-219 VDTLNLGLDGDNIT
+219 EDTLNLGLDKDNNLT

-244 IQAFKDAFQGSNSN
+244 IEAFKNAFKGTNSN
-258 NYNIDKLK
+258 NYNIVKLK

-274 DYNSLKAKIDNIK
+274 DYKSLKAKIDNIK

-298 SDTDISGIQRADAID
+298 TDTTVNGIQRADAID
-313 LSAAEDKDAGTIT
+313 LSAAEDTTAGTIT

-345 SCEYTTGGQTTSESE
+345 SCEYTTGGQTASESE
-360 TNSRTLGYAVKETSI
+360 TNSRTLGYAGEEKSI
-375 DKAIEDGVSFK
+375 DDAIKKENGVSFK
-386 DFVNNLYYNETID
+386 DFVNNLYYTETVD
-399 SENSNSFFSLTG
+399 SETSNSFFSLTG
-411 DGTED
+411 DGTEE
-416 SPYQVFEGGIYNSTD
+416 SPYQAFEGGIVNSTD
-431 ASEVKKYY
+431 TSKVKEFY

-448 SIMNT
+448 SIMNS

-467 GTSNELD
+467 GKSNDGKYNELKD
-474 AMGIDLSAYIPG
+474 MGIDLKAYIPG

-510 FDSTSKNQVVEDLQS
+510 FDSESKNQVVEDLQS

-559 QANLTQSES
+559 QSNLTQSNS
-568 FNTIIKEH
+568 FNTIIKQH

-610 YTNMFK
+610 YTNLFK

-705 TEHTSLQTEYDSIKN
+705 TEHTSLQTEYDVIKG

>member
-1 MPIIRI
+1 
-7 RKVLRKTKGTSFT
+7 

-101 NTQYGLSNASGQL
+101 NTQYGLANASGQL

-140 EYTTTYFENVGAMKN
+140 EYTTTYFENIGAMKN

-190 ESYKD
+190 SSYKA
-195 FVKETVNL
+195 FIKETANL

-208 TAMKSYFVNSP
+208 TALKSYLVNSP

-244 IQAFKDAFQGSNSN
+244 IEAFKNAFKGTNSN
-258 NYNIDKLK
+258 NYNIVKLK

-274 DYNSLKAKIDNIK
+274 DYKSLEAKIKSIN

-298 SDTDISGIQRADAID
+298 TDTTVNGIQRADAID
-313 LSAAEDKDAGTIT
+313 LSAAEDTTAGTIT

-345 SCEYTTGGQTTSESE
+345 SCEYTTGGQTASESE
-360 TNSRTLGYAVKETSI
+360 TNSRTLGYAGEEKSI
-375 DKAIEDGVSFK
+375 DDAIKKENGVSFK
-386 DFVNNLYYNETID
+386 DFVNNLYYTETVD
-399 SENSNSFFSLTG
+399 SETSNSFFSLTG
-411 DGTED
+411 DGTEE
-416 SPYQVFEGGIYNSTD
+416 SPYQAFEGGIVNSTD
-431 ASEVKKYY
+431 TSKVKEFY

-448 SIMNT
+448 SIMNS

-467 GTSNELD
+467 GKSNDGKYNELKD
-474 AMGIDLSAYIPG
+474 MGIDLKAYIPG

-510 FDSTSKNQVVEDLQS
+510 FDSESKNQVVEDLQS

-559 QANLTQSES
+559 QSNLTQSNS
-568 FNTIIKEH
+568 FNTIIKQH

-610 YTNMFK
+610 YTNLFK

-705 TEHTSLQTEYDSIKN
+705 TEHTSLQTEYDVIKG

>member
-1 MPIIRI
+1 
-7 RKVLRKTKGTSFT
+7 

-101 NTQYGLSNASGQL
+101 NTQYGLANASGQL

-140 EYTTTYFENVGAMKN
+140 EYTTTYFENIGAMKN
-155 DAYPSPFNNISV
+155 DAYPTPFNNISV

-190 ESYKD
+190 SSYKD
-195 FVKETVNL
+195 FVKETANL

-208 TAMKSYFVNSP
+208 TALKSYLVNGTDS
-219 VDTLNLGLDGDNIT
+219 LDLVVKNDD
-233 VGNTY
+233 
-238 TITSSS
+238 
-244 IQAFKDAFQGSNSN
+244 IQFNVPDEAPIKFGINKDDIESFKNAFKGTNSN
-258 NYNIDKLK
+258 NYNIVKLK

-274 DYNSLKAKIDNIK
+274 DYKSLEAKINNIK
-287 YTERTMHNADG
+287 YTERTIHNAG
-298 SDTDISGIQRADAID
+298 DTDPTTVKGIQRADAID
-313 LSAAEDKDAGTIT
+313 LSAAEDTKAGTIT

-345 SCEYTTGGQTTSESE
+345 SCEYTTGGQTVSESD
-360 TNSRTLGYAVKETSI
+360 TNKRTLGYAGEEKSI
-375 DKAIEDGVSFK
+375 DDAIKKENGVSFK
-386 DFVNNLYYNETID
+386 DFVNNLYYTETVD
-399 SENSNSFFSLTG
+399 SETSNSFFSLTG
-411 DGTED
+411 DGTEK
-416 SPYQVFEGGIYNSTD
+416 SPYQAFEGGIVNSTD
-431 ASEVKKYY
+431 TSKVKEFY
-439 NDLADDIIN
+439 NDLADEIIN
-448 SIMNT
+448 SIMNS

-467 GTSNELD
+467 GKSDDGKFNELKD
-474 AMGIDLSAYIPG
+474 MGIDLKAYIPG

-510 FDSTSKNQVVEDLQS
+510 FDSESKNQVVEDLQS

-559 QANLTQSES
+559 QSNLTQSNS
-568 FNTIIKEH
+568 FNTIIKQH

-610 YTNMFK
+610 YTNLFK

-705 TEHTSLQTEYDSIKN
+705 TEHTSLQTEYDVIKG

>member
-1 MPIIRI
+1 
-7 RKVLRKTKGTSFT
+7 

-101 NTQYGLSNASGQL
+101 NTQYGLANASGQL

-140 EYTTTYFENVGAMKN
+140 EYTTTYFENIGAMKN
-155 DAYPSPFNNISV
+155 DAYPTPFNNISV

-190 ESYKD
+190 SSYKA
-195 FVKETVNL
+195 FIKETANL

-219 VDTLNLGLDGDNIT
+219 VDTLNLGLDKDNNLT

-244 IQAFKDAFQGSNSN
+244 IDAFKNAFKGTNSN
-258 NYNIDKLK
+258 NYNIVKLK

-274 DYNSLKAKIDNIK
+274 DYKSLKAKIDNIQ

-298 SDTDISGIQRADAID
+298 TDTTTVNGIQRADAID
-313 LSAAEDKDAGTIT
+313 LSAAEDTKAGTIT

-345 SCEYTTGGQTTSESE
+345 SCEYTTGGQTASESE
-360 TNSRTLGYAVKETSI
+360 TNKRTLGYAGKEKSI
-375 DKAIEDGVSFK
+375 DDAIKKENGVSFK
-386 DFVNNLYYNETID
+386 DFVNNLYYTETVD
-399 SENSNSFFSLTG
+399 SETSNSFFSLTG
-411 DGTED
+411 DGTEE
-416 SPYQVFEGGIYNSTD
+416 SPYQAFEGGIVNSTD
-431 ASEVKKYY
+431 TSKVKEFY

-448 SIMNT
+448 SIMNS

-467 GTSNELD
+467 GKSNDGKYNELKD
-474 AMGIDLSAYIPG
+474 MGIDLKAYIPG

-510 FDSTSKNQVVEDLQS
+510 FDSESKNQVVEDLQS
-525 NKVISYIDENGET
+525 NKVISYIDENGKEQ
-538 KQVTVTPENLTDID
+538 KVTVTPENLTDID

-559 QANLTQSES
+559 QSNLTQSNS
-568 FNTIIKEH
+568 FNTIIKQH
-576 IVETMIENNGTPKYA
+576 IVETMIKNNGTPKYA

-602 NADTKAQW
+602 NANTKAQW
-610 YTNMFK
+610 YTNLFK

-705 TEHTSLQTEYDSIKN
+705 TEHTSLQTEYDVIKG

>member
-1 MPIIRI
+1 
-7 RKVLRKTKGTSFT
+7 

-101 NTQYGLSNASGQL
+101 NTQYGLANASGQL

-140 EYTTTYFENVGAMKN
+140 EYTTTYFENIGAMKN
-155 DAYPSPFNNISV
+155 DAYPTPFNNISV

-190 ESYKD
+190 SSYKA
-195 FVKETVNL
+195 FIKETANL

-208 TAMKSYFVNSP
+208 TALKSYLVNSP

-244 IQAFKDAFQGSNSN
+244 IDAFKNAFKGTNSN
-258 NYNIDKLK
+258 NYNIVKLK

-274 DYNSLKAKIDNIK
+274 DYKSLEAKINNIK
-287 YTERTMHNADG
+287 YSSRTMHNADG
-298 SDTDISGIQRADAID
+298 TDTTVNGIQRADAID
-313 LSAAEDKDAGTIT
+313 LSAAEDTTAGTIT

-345 SCEYTTGGQTTSESE
+345 SCEYTTGGQTASESE
-360 TNSRTLGYAVKETSI
+360 TNSRTLGYAGEEKSI
-375 DKAIEDGVSFK
+375 DDAIKKENGVSFK
-386 DFVNNLYYNETID
+386 DFVNNLYYTETVD
-399 SENSNSFFSLTG
+399 SETSNSFFSLTG
-411 DGTED
+411 DGTEE
-416 SPYQVFEGGIYNSTD
+416 SPYQAFEGGIYNSTD

-448 SIMNT
+448 SIMNS

-467 GTSNELD
+467 GKSNDGKYNELKD
-474 AMGIDLSAYIPG
+474 MGIDLKAYIPG

-510 FDSTSKNQVVEDLQS
+510 FDGESKNQVVEDLQS
-525 NKVISYIDENGET
+525 NKVISYIDENGNEQ
-538 KQVTVTPENLTDID
+538 KVTVTPENLTDID

-559 QANLTQSES
+559 QSNLTQSNS
-568 FNTIIKEH
+568 FNTIIKQH

-610 YTNMFK
+610 YTNLFK

-705 TEHTSLQTEYDSIKN
+705 TEHTSLQTEYDVIKG

>member
-1 MPIIRI
+1 
-7 RKVLRKTKGTSFT
+7 

-190 ESYKD
+190 GSYKD
-195 FVKETVNL
+195 FVKETANL

-238 TITSSS
+238 LITSSS
-244 IQAFKDAFQGSNSN
+244 LESFKNAFKGSNSN

-274 DYNSLKAKIDNIK
+274 DYKSLEAKINNIK
-287 YTERTMHNADG
+287 YTSRIMHNADG
-298 SDTDISGIQRADAID
+298 TDTTVNGIQRADAID
-313 LSAAEDKDAGTIT
+313 ISSAEDKDAGTIT

-345 SCEYTTGGQTTSESE
+345 SCEYTSGGQSTSETKTKDDGSIETTSI
-360 TNSRTLGYAVKETSI
+360 RTLGYAQEKMSI
-375 DKAIEDGVSFK
+375 DDAIANGVSFK
-386 DFVNNLYYNETID
+386 DFVNNLYYSETVD
-399 SENSNSFFSLTG
+399 SETSNSFFSLSG
-411 DGTED
+411 DGTEEK
-416 SPYQVFEGGIYNSTD
+416 PYQAFEGGIFNSTD
-431 ASEVKKYY
+431 SGEVTKYY

-448 SIMNT
+448 SIMNS

-486 LENVTLAQQLT
+486 LENVMLAQQLT

-552 FILQYLK
+552 LILQYLK
-559 QANLTQSES
+559 QSNLTQSEG

>member
-1 MPIIRI
+1 
-7 RKVLRKTKGTSFT
+7 

-101 NTQYGLSNASGQL
+101 NTQYGLANASGQL

-140 EYTTTYFENVGAMKN
+140 EYTTTYFENIGAMKN
-155 DAYPSPFNNISV
+155 DAYPTPFNNISV

-190 ESYKD
+190 SSYKA
-195 FVKETVNL
+195 FIKETANL

-208 TAMKSYFVNSP
+208 TALKSYLVNSP

-244 IQAFKDAFQGSNSN
+244 IESFKNAFKGTNSN

-266 NEGLISET
+266 NDGLISET
-274 DYNSLKAKIDNIK
+274 DYKSLEAKINNIK

-298 SDTDISGIQRADAID
+298 SDSKINGIQRADAID
-313 LSAAEDKDAGTIT
+313 LSSTEDKDAGTIT
-326 YTIDGDVKIVV
+326 YTIDGDIQIVV
-337 DKSTGKVK
+337 DKATGNVK
-345 SCEYTTGGQTTSESE
+345 SCEYTTGGQTSSESKTNEEGSIE
-360 TNSRTLGYAVKETSI
+360 TTSSRTLGYAVNGTSI

-386 DFVNNLYYNETID
+386 NFVNNLYYNETVD
-399 SENSNSFFSLTG
+399 SETSNSFFSLTG
-411 DGTED
+411 DGTEE
-416 SPYQVFEGGIYNSTD
+416 SPYQAFEGGIYNSTD

-448 SIMNT
+448 SIMNSI
-453 VNKEKFAQ
+453 NKEKFAQ

-467 GTSNELD
+467 GKSNELKD
-474 AMGIDLSAYIPG
+474 MGIDLKAYIPG

-510 FDSTSKNQVVEDLQS
+510 FDGESKNQVVEDLQS
-525 NKVISYIDENGET
+525 NKVISYIDENGKEQ
-538 KQVTVTPENLTDID
+538 KVTVTPENLTDID

-559 QANLTQSES
+559 QSNLTQSNS
-568 FNTIIKEH
+568 FNTIIKQH

-602 NADTKAQW
+602 NANTKAQW
-610 YTNMFK
+610 YTNLFK

-705 TEHTSLQTEYDSIKN
+705 TEHTSLQTEYDVIKG

>member
-1 MPIIRI
+1 
-7 RKVLRKTKGTSFT
+7 

-101 NTQYGLSNASGQL
+101 NTQYGLANASGQL

-140 EYTTTYFENVGAMKN
+140 EYTTTYFENIGAMKN
-155 DAYPSPFNNISV
+155 DAYPTPFNNISV

-176 YSSFESSLELQNFQ
+176 YSSFESSLELQHFQ
-190 ESYKD
+190 SSYKA
-195 FVKETVNL
+195 FIKETANL

-208 TAMKSYFVNSP
+208 TALKSYLVNSP

-244 IQAFKDAFQGSNSN
+244 IEAFKNAFKGTNSN
-258 NYNIDKLK
+258 NYNIVKLK

-274 DYNSLKAKIDNIK
+274 DYKSLEAKINNIK
-287 YTERTMHNADG
+287 YSSRTMHNADG
-298 SDTDISGIQRADAID
+298 TDTTVNGIQRADAID
-313 LSAAEDKDAGTIT
+313 LSAAEDTTAGTIT

-345 SCEYTTGGQTTSESE
+345 SCEYTTGGQTASESE
-360 TNSRTLGYAVKETSI
+360 TNSRTLGYAGEEKSI
-375 DKAIEDGVSFK
+375 DDAIKKENGVSFK
-386 DFVNNLYYNETID
+386 DFVNNLYYTETVD
-399 SENSNSFFSLTG
+399 SETSNSFFSLTG
-411 DGTED
+411 DGTEE
-416 SPYQVFEGGIYNSTD
+416 SPYQAFEGGIVNSTD
-431 ASEVKKYY
+431 TSKVKEFY

-448 SIMNT
+448 SIMNS

-467 GTSNELD
+467 GKSNDGKYNELKD
-474 AMGIDLSAYIPG
+474 MGIDLKAYIPG

-510 FDSTSKNQVVEDLQS
+510 FDSESKNQVVEDLQS

-559 QANLTQSES
+559 QSNLTQSNS
-568 FNTIIKEH
+568 FNTIIKQH

-602 NADTKAQW
+602 NANTKAQW
-610 YTNMFK
+610 YTNLFK

-705 TEHTSLQTEYDSIKN
+705 TEHTSLQTEYDVIKG

>member
-1 MPIIRI
+1 
-7 RKVLRKTKGTSFT
+7 

-101 NTQYGLSNASGQL
+101 NTQYGLANASGQL

-140 EYTTTYFENVGAMKN
+140 EYTTTYFENIGAMKN
-155 DAYPSPFNNISV
+155 DAYPTPFNNISV

-190 ESYKD
+190 SSYKD
-195 FVKETVNL
+195 FIKETANL

-219 VDTLNLGLDGDNIT
+219 VDTLNLGLDKDNNLT

-244 IQAFKDAFQGSNSN
+244 IESFKNAFKGTNSN
-258 NYNIDKLK
+258 NYNIVKLK

-274 DYNSLKAKIDNIK
+274 DYKSLEAKINNIK
-287 YTERTMHNADG
+287 YTERTMHTADG
-298 SDTDISGIQRADAID
+298 NDTTVNGIQRADAID
-313 LSAAEDKDAGTIT
+313 LSAAEDTTAGTIT

-345 SCEYTTGGQTTSESE
+345 SCEYTTGGQTASESE
-360 TNSRTLGYAVKETSI
+360 TNSRTLGYAKAGTTI
-375 DKAIEDGVSFK
+375 DDAIANGVSFK
-386 DFVNNLYYNETID
+386 DFVNNLYYNETVD
-399 SENSNSFFSLTG
+399 SETSNSFFSLTG
-411 DGTED
+411 DGTEE
-416 SPYQVFEGGIYNSTD
+416 SPYQAFEGGIVNSTD
-431 ASEVKKYY
+431 TSKVKEFY

-448 SIMNT
+448 SIMNS

-467 GTSNELD
+467 GKSTELE
-474 AMGIDLSAYIPG
+474 AMGINLDAYIPG

-497 NYQTAKDTFLDTI
+497 NYQTAKNTFLDTI
-510 FDSTSKNQVVEDLQS
+510 FDSESKNQVVEDLQS

-559 QANLTQSES
+559 QSNLTQSNS
-568 FNTIIKEH
+568 FNTIIKQH
-576 IVETMIENNGTPKYA
+576 IVETMIENYGTPKYA

-610 YTNMFK
+610 YTNLFK

-705 TEHTSLQTEYDSIKN
+705 TEHTSLQTEYDVIKG

>member
-1 MPIIRI
+1 
-7 RKVLRKTKGTSFT
+7 

-101 NTQYGLSNASGQL
+101 NTQYGLANASGQL

-140 EYTTTYFENVGAMKN
+140 EYTTTYFENIGAMKN
-155 DAYPSPFNNISV
+155 DAYPTPFNNISV

-190 ESYKD
+190 SSYKA
-195 FVKETVNL
+195 FIKETANL

-208 TAMKSYFVNSP
+208 TALKSYLVNSP

-244 IQAFKDAFQGSNSN
+244 IESFKNAFKGTNSN

-274 DYNSLKAKIDNIK
+274 DYKSLEAKINNIK

-298 SDTDISGIQRADAID
+298 SDSKINGIQRADAID
-313 LSAAEDKDAGTIT
+313 LSSTEDKDAGTIT
-326 YTIDGDVKIVV
+326 YTIDGDIQIVV
-337 DKSTGKVK
+337 DKATGNVK
-345 SCEYTTGGQTTSESE
+345 SCEYTTGGQTSSESKTNEEGSIE
-360 TNSRTLGYAVKETSI
+360 TTSSRTLGYAVNGTSI

-386 DFVNNLYYNETID
+386 NFVNNLYYNETVD
-399 SENSNSFFSLTG
+399 SETSNSFFSLTG
-411 DGTED
+411 DGTEE
-416 SPYQVFEGGIYNSTD
+416 SPYQAFEGGIYNSTD

-439 NDLADDIIN
+439 DDLADDIIN
-448 SIMNT
+448 SIMNSI
-453 VNKEKFAQ
+453 NKEKFAQ

-467 GTSNELD
+467 GKSNELKD
-474 AMGIDLSAYIPG
+474 MGIDLKAYIPG

-510 FDSTSKNQVVEDLQS
+510 FDGESKNQVVEDLQS
-525 NKVISYIDENGET
+525 NKVISYIEENGKEQ
-538 KQVTVTPENLTDID
+538 KVTVTPENLTDID

-559 QANLTQSES
+559 QSNLTQSNS
-568 FNTIIKEH
+568 FNTIIKQH

-602 NADTKAQW
+602 NANTKAQW
-610 YTNMFK
+610 YTNLFK

-705 TEHTSLQTEYDSIKN
+705 TEHTSLQTEYDVIKG

>member
-1 MPIIRI
+1 
-7 RKVLRKTKGTSFT
+7 

-101 NTQYGLSNASGQL
+101 NTQYGLANASGQL

-140 EYTTTYFENVGAMKN
+140 EYTTTYFENIGAMKN
-155 DAYPSPFNNISV
+155 DAYPTPFNNISV

-190 ESYKD
+190 SSYKA
-195 FVKETVNL
+195 FIKETANL

-208 TAMKSYFVNSP
+208 TALKSYLVNSP

-244 IQAFKDAFQGSNSN
+244 IDAFKNAFKGTNSN

-274 DYNSLKAKIDNIK
+274 DYKSLDAKIKSIN
-287 YTERTMHNADG
+287 YTERTMYNADG
-298 SDTDISGIQRADAID
+298 SDSEIKGIQRADAID
-313 LSAAEDKDAGTIT
+313 LSSTEDKDAGTIT
-326 YTIDGDVKIVV
+326 YTIDGDIQIVV
-337 DKSTGKVK
+337 DKATGNVK
-345 SCEYTTGGQTTSESE
+345 SCEYTTGGQSSSESKTNEEGAIETTS
-360 TNSRTLGYAVKETSI
+360 SRTLGYAQKETSI
-375 DKAIEDGVSFK
+375 DDAIKSIDDAIKKGVSFK
-386 DFVNNLYYNETID
+386 DFVNNLYYNETVD
-399 SENSNSFFSLTG
+399 SETSNSFFILTG
-411 DGTED
+411 DGTEK
-416 SPYQVFEGGIYNSTD
+416 SPYQAFEGGIYNSTD

-439 NDLADDIIN
+439 DDLADDIIN
-448 SIMNT
+448 SIMNSI
-453 VNKEKFAQ
+453 NKEKFAQ

-467 GTSNELD
+467 GKSNELKD
-474 AMGIDLSAYIPG
+474 MGIDLKAYIPG

-510 FDSTSKNQVVEDLQS
+510 FDGESKNQVVEDLQS

-538 KQVTVTPENLTDID
+538 KKVTVTPENLTDID

-559 QANLTQSES
+559 QSNLTQSNS
-568 FNTIIKEH
+568 FNTIIKQH

-602 NADTKAQW
+602 NANTKAQW
-610 YTNMFK
+610 YTNLFK

-705 TEHTSLQTEYDSIKN
+705 TEHTSLQTEYDVIKG

>member
-1 MPIIRI
+1 
-7 RKVLRKTKGTSFT
+7 

-101 NTQYGLSNASGQL
+101 NTQYGLANASGQL

-140 EYTTTYFENVGAMKN
+140 EYTTTYFENIGAMKN

-195 FVKETVNL
+195 FVKETANL
-203 NKAVS
+203 NKAVN
-208 TAMKSYFVNSP
+208 TALKSYLVNGTDS
-219 VDTLNLGLDGDNIT
+219 LDLVVKNDD
-233 VGNTY
+233 
-238 TITSSS
+238 
-244 IQAFKDAFQGSNSN
+244 IQFNVPDEAPIKFGINQADIESFKNAFKGTNSN
-258 NYNIDKLK
+258 NYNIVKLK

-274 DYNSLKAKIDNIK
+274 DYKSLEAKINNIK
-287 YTERTMHNADG
+287 YTERTMHTADG
-298 SDTDISGIQRADAID
+298 DDVDVNGIQRADAID
-313 LSAAEDKDAGTIT
+313 LSAAEDTKSGTIT

-345 SCEYTTGGQTTSESE
+345 SCEYTTGGQTVSESD
-360 TNSRTLGYAVKETSI
+360 TNSRTLGYAGEEKSI
-375 DKAIEDGVSFK
+375 DDAIKKENGVSFK
-386 DFVNNLYYNETID
+386 DFVNNLYYTETVD
-399 SENSNSFFSLTG
+399 SETSNSFFSLTG
-411 DGTED
+411 DGTEK
-416 SPYQVFEGGIYNSTD
+416 SPYQAFEGGIVNSTD
-431 ASEVKKYY
+431 TSKVKEFY

-448 SIMNT
+448 SIMNS

-467 GTSNELD
+467 GKSKELE
-474 AMGIDLSAYIPG
+474 AMGIDLKAYIPG

-510 FDSTSKNQVVEDLQS
+510 FDSESKNQVVEDLQS

-559 QANLTQSES
+559 QSNLTQSNS
-568 FNTIIKEH
+568 FNTIIKQH

-610 YTNMFK
+610 YTNLFK

-705 TEHTSLQTEYDSIKN
+705 TEHTSLQTEYDVIKG

>member
-1 MPIIRI
+1 
-7 RKVLRKTKGTSFT
+7 

-101 NTQYGLSNASGQL
+101 NTQYGLANASGQL

-140 EYTTTYFENVGAMKN
+140 EYTTTYFENIGAMKN
-155 DAYPSPFNNISV
+155 DAYPKPFNNISV

-190 ESYKD
+190 SSYKA
-195 FVKETVNL
+195 FIKETANL

-208 TAMKSYFVNSP
+208 TALKSYLVNSP

-244 IQAFKDAFQGSNSN
+244 IESFKNAFKGTNSN

-266 NEGLISET
+266 NDGLISET
-274 DYNSLKAKIDNIK
+274 DYKSLEAKINNIK

-298 SDTDISGIQRADAID
+298 SDSKINGIQRADAID
-313 LSAAEDKDAGTIT
+313 LSSTEDKDAGTIT
-326 YTIDGDVKIVV
+326 YTIDGDIQIVV
-337 DKSTGKVK
+337 DKATGNVK
-345 SCEYTTGGQTTSESE
+345 SCEYTTGGQTSSESKTNEEGSIE
-360 TNSRTLGYAVKETSI
+360 TTSSRTLGYAVNGTSI

-386 DFVNNLYYNETID
+386 NFVNNLYYNETVD
-399 SENSNSFFSLTG
+399 SETSNSFFSLTG
-411 DGTED
+411 DGTEE
-416 SPYQVFEGGIYNSTD
+416 SPYQAFEGGIYNSTD
-431 ASEVKKYY
+431 VSEVKKYY

-448 SIMNT
+448 SIMNSI
-453 VNKEKFAQ
+453 NKEKFAQ

-467 GTSNELD
+467 GKSNELKD
-474 AMGIDLSAYIPG
+474 MGIDLKAYIPG

-510 FDSTSKNQVVEDLQS
+510 FDGESKNQVVEDLQS
-525 NKVISYIDENGET
+525 NKVISYIDENGKEQ
-538 KQVTVTPENLTDID
+538 KVTVTPENLTDID

-559 QANLTQSES
+559 QSNLTQSNS
-568 FNTIIKEH
+568 FNTIIKQH

-602 NADTKAQW
+602 NANTKAQW
-610 YTNMFK
+610 YTNLFK

-705 TEHTSLQTEYDSIKN
+705 TEHTSLQTEYDVIKG

>member
-1 MPIIRI
+1 
-7 RKVLRKTKGTSFT
+7 

-101 NTQYGLSNASGQL
+101 NTQYGLANASGQL

-155 DAYPSPFNNISV
+155 DAYPTPFNNISV

-176 YSSFESSLELQNFQ
+176 YSSFESSLELQHFQ
-190 ESYKD
+190 SSYKA
-195 FVKETVNL
+195 FIKETANL

-208 TAMKSYFVNSP
+208 TALKSYLVNGTDS
-219 VDTLNLGLDGDNIT
+219 LDLVVKNDD
-233 VGNTY
+233 
-238 TITSSS
+238 
-244 IQAFKDAFQGSNSN
+244 IQFNVPDEAPIKFGINKDDIESFKNAFKGTNSN
-258 NYNIDKLK
+258 NYNIVKLK

-274 DYNSLKAKIDNIK
+274 DYKSLEAKINNIK
-287 YTERTMHNADG
+287 YTERTMHNAG
-298 SDTDISGIQRADAID
+298 DTDPTTVKGIQRADAID
-313 LSAAEDKDAGTIT
+313 LSAAEDTKAGTIT

-345 SCEYTTGGQTTSESE
+345 SCEYTTGGQTVSESD
-360 TNSRTLGYAVKETSI
+360 TNKRTLGYAGEEKSI
-375 DKAIEDGVSFK
+375 DDAIKKENGVSFK
-386 DFVNNLYYNETID
+386 DFVNNLYYTETVD
-399 SENSNSFFSLTG
+399 SETSNSFFSLTG
-411 DGTED
+411 DGTEE
-416 SPYQVFEGGIYNSTD
+416 SPYQAFEGGIVNSTD
-431 ASEVKKYY
+431 TSKVKEFY
-439 NDLADDIIN
+439 NDLADEIIN
-448 SIMNT
+448 SIMNS

-467 GTSNELD
+467 GKSDDGKFNELKD
-474 AMGIDLSAYIPG
+474 MGINLDAYIPG

-510 FDSTSKNQVVEDLQS
+510 FDSESKNQVVEDLQS

-559 QANLTQSES
+559 QSNLTQSNS
-568 FNTIIKEH
+568 FNTIIKQH

-610 YTNMFK
+610 YTNLFK

-705 TEHTSLQTEYDSIKN
+705 TEHTSLQTEYDVIKG

>member
-1 MPIIRI
+1 
-7 RKVLRKTKGTSFT
+7 

-101 NTQYGLSNASGQL
+101 NTQYGLANASGQL

-140 EYTTTYFENVGAMKN
+140 EYTTTYFENIGAMKN
-155 DAYPSPFNNISV
+155 DAYPTPFNNISV

-190 ESYKD
+190 SSYKD
-195 FVKETVNL
+195 FIKETANL

-219 VDTLNLGLDGDNIT
+219 VDTLNLGLDKDNNLT

-244 IQAFKDAFQGSNSN
+244 IDAFKNAFKGTNSN
-258 NYNIDKLK
+258 NYNIVKLK

-274 DYNSLKAKIDNIK
+274 DYKSLKAKIDNIK

-298 SDTDISGIQRADAID
+298 TDTTTVNGIQRADAID
-313 LSAAEDKDAGTIT
+313 LSAAEDTKAGTIT

-345 SCEYTTGGQTTSESE
+345 SCEYTTGGQTASESE
-360 TNSRTLGYAVKETSI
+360 TNKRTLGYAGEEKSI
-375 DKAIEDGVSFK
+375 DDAIKKENGVSFK
-386 DFVNNLYYNETID
+386 DFVNNLYYTETVD
-399 SENSNSFFSLTG
+399 SETSNSFFSLTG
-411 DGTED
+411 DGTEE
-416 SPYQVFEGGIYNSTD
+416 SPYQAFEGGIVNSTD
-431 ASEVKKYY
+431 TSKVKEFY

-448 SIMNT
+448 SIMNS

-467 GTSNELD
+467 GKSNELE
-474 AMGIDLSAYIPG
+474 AMGIDLKAYIPG

-510 FDSTSKNQVVEDLQS
+510 FDSESKNQVVEDLQS

-559 QANLTQSES
+559 QSNLTQSNS
-568 FNTIIKEH
+568 FNTIIKQH

-610 YTNMFK
+610 YTNLFK

-705 TEHTSLQTEYDSIKN
+705 TEHTSLQTEYDVIKG

>member
-1 MPIIRI
+1 
-7 RKVLRKTKGTSFT
+7 

-101 NTQYGLSNASGQL
+101 NTQYGLANASGQL

-140 EYTTTYFENVGAMKN
+140 EYTTTYFENIGAMKN
-155 DAYPSPFNNISV
+155 DAYPTPFNNISV

-190 ESYKD
+190 SSYKA
-195 FVKETVNL
+195 FIKETANL

-208 TAMKSYFVNSP
+208 TALKSYLVNSP

-244 IQAFKDAFQGSNSN
+244 IESFKNAFKGTNSN

-266 NEGLISET
+266 NDGLISET
-274 DYNSLKAKIDNIK
+274 DYKSLEAKINNIK

-298 SDTDISGIQRADAID
+298 SDSKINGIQRADAID
-313 LSAAEDKDAGTIT
+313 LSSTEDKDAGTIT
-326 YTIDGDVKIVV
+326 YTIDGDIQIVV
-337 DKSTGKVK
+337 DKATGNVK
-345 SCEYTTGGQTTSESE
+345 SCEYTTGGQTSSESKTNEEGSIE
-360 TNSRTLGYAVKETSI
+360 TTSSRTLGYAVNGTSI

-386 DFVNNLYYNETID
+386 NFVNNLYYNETVD
-399 SENSNSFFSLTG
+399 SETSNSFFSLTG
-411 DGTED
+411 DGTEE
-416 SPYQVFEGGIYNSTD
+416 SPYQAFEGGIYNSTD
-431 ASEVKKYY
+431 VSEVKKYY

-448 SIMNT
+448 SIMNSI
-453 VNKEKFAQ
+453 NKEKFAQ

-467 GTSNELD
+467 GKSNELKD
-474 AMGIDLSAYIPG
+474 MGIDLKAYIPG

-510 FDSTSKNQVVEDLQS
+510 FDGESKNQVVEDLQS
-525 NKVISYIDENGET
+525 NKVISYIDENGNEQ
-538 KQVTVTPENLTDID
+538 KVTVTPENLTDID

-559 QANLTQSES
+559 QSNLTQSNS
-568 FNTIIKEH
+568 FNTIIKQH

-602 NADTKAQW
+602 NANTKAQW
-610 YTNMFK
+610 YTNLFK

-705 TEHTSLQTEYDSIKN
+705 TEHTSLQTEYDVIKG

>member
-1 MPIIRI
+1 
-7 RKVLRKTKGTSFT
+7 

-101 NTQYGLSNASGQL
+101 NTQYGLANASGQL

-140 EYTTTYFENVGAMKN
+140 EYTTTYFENIGAMKN
-155 DAYPSPFNNISV
+155 DAYPTPFNNISV

-195 FVKETVNL
+195 FVKETANL
-203 NKAVS
+203 NKAVN
-208 TAMKSYFVNSP
+208 TALKSYLVNGTDS
-219 VDTLNLGLDGDNIT
+219 LDLVVKNDD
-233 VGNTY
+233 
-238 TITSSS
+238 
-244 IQAFKDAFQGSNSN
+244 IQFNVPDEAPIKFGINQADIESFKNAFKGTNSN
-258 NYNIDKLK
+258 NYNIVKLK

-274 DYNSLKAKIDNIK
+274 DYKSLEAKINNIK
-287 YTERTMHNADG
+287 YTERTMHTADG
-298 SDTDISGIQRADAID
+298 DDVDVNGIQRADAID
-313 LSAAEDKDAGTIT
+313 LSAAEDTKAGTIT

-345 SCEYTTGGQTTSESE
+345 SCEYTTGGQTVSESD
-360 TNSRTLGYAVKETSI
+360 TNSRTLGYAGEEKSI
-375 DKAIEDGVSFK
+375 DDAIKKENGVSFK
-386 DFVNNLYYNETID
+386 DFVNNLYYTETVD
-399 SENSNSFFSLTG
+399 SETSNSFFSLTG
-411 DGTED
+411 DGTEK
-416 SPYQVFEGGIYNSTD
+416 SPYQAFEGGIVNSTD
-431 ASEVKKYY
+431 TSKVKEFY

-448 SIMNT
+448 SIMNS

-467 GTSNELD
+467 GKSNDGKFNELKD
-474 AMGIDLSAYIPG
+474 MGIDLKAYIPG

-510 FDSTSKNQVVEDLQS
+510 FDSESKNQVVEDLQS

-559 QANLTQSES
+559 QSNLTQSNS
-568 FNTIIKEH
+568 FNTIIKQH

-610 YTNMFK
+610 YTNLFK

-705 TEHTSLQTEYDSIKN
+705 TEHTSLQTEYDVIKG

>member
-1 MPIIRI
+1 
-7 RKVLRKTKGTSFT
+7 

-101 NTQYGLSNASGQL
+101 NTQYGLANASGQL

-140 EYTTTYFENVGAMKN
+140 EYTTTYFENIGAMKN
-155 DAYPSPFNNISV
+155 DAYPTPFNNISV

-190 ESYKD
+190 SSYKD
-195 FVKETVNL
+195 FVKETANL

-208 TAMKSYFVNSP
+208 TALKSYLVNGTDS
-219 VDTLNLGLDGDNIT
+219 LDLVVKNDD
-233 VGNTY
+233 
-238 TITSSS
+238 
-244 IQAFKDAFQGSNSN
+244 IQFNVPDEAPIKFGINKDDIESFKNAFKGTNSN
-258 NYNIDKLK
+258 NYNIVKLK

-274 DYNSLKAKIDNIK
+274 DYKSLEAKINNIK
-287 YTERTMHNADG
+287 YTERTIHNAG
-298 SDTDISGIQRADAID
+298 DTDPTTVKGIQRADAID
-313 LSAAEDKDAGTIT
+313 LSAAEDTKAGTIT

-345 SCEYTTGGQTTSESE
+345 SCEYTTGGQTVSESD
-360 TNSRTLGYAVKETSI
+360 TNKRTLGYAGEEKSI
-375 DKAIEDGVSFK
+375 DDAIKKENGVSFK
-386 DFVNNLYYNETID
+386 DFVNNLYYTETVD
-399 SENSNSFFSLTG
+399 SETSNSFFSLTG
-411 DGTED
+411 DGTEE
-416 SPYQVFEGGIYNSTD
+416 SPYQAFEGGIVNSTD
-431 ASEVKKYY
+431 TSKVKEFY
-439 NDLADDIIN
+439 NDLADEIIN
-448 SIMNT
+448 SIMNS

-467 GTSNELD
+467 GKSDDGKFNELKD
-474 AMGIDLSAYIPG
+474 MGIDLKAYIPG

-510 FDSTSKNQVVEDLQS
+510 FDSESKNQVVEDLQS

-559 QANLTQSES
+559 QSNLTQSNS
-568 FNTIIKEH
+568 FNTIIKQH

-610 YTNMFK
+610 YTNLFK

-705 TEHTSLQTEYDSIKN
+705 TEHTSLQTEYDVIKG